1 VQLVNG
7 LHFNNVRGDIFG
19 GVTALSSATSADTE
33 ITIND
38 FYSPFV
44 LSEIT
49 PENMQSWPYYRY
61 ASMSWDEYGLYGTVP
76 IKASKSPVALSVA
89 DAPFD
94 LFQDFR
100 DGRSFVESLHTT
112 QTKGFLILKGD
123 AILGEFYDNGFSV
136 DQTQLLQSSSKTY
149 AGIITSKLIDEGK
162 LDPNVTIE
170 SYLADFKGSAIG
182 KAKVQHVL
190 DMTAG
195 LLPATGYHLPG
206 GEAFQFESEQGL
218 KPGDPT

>member
-1 VQLVNG
+1 MNRNLIRAVLFSLLVFIVFPVQADDARHPHHIGVA
-7 LHFNNVRGDIFG
+7 FG
-19 GVTALSSATSADTE
+19 GAGHGSETSGYLSLDYSYRFKNNLALFLFAEDAELSSATSADTE

-61 ASMSWDEYGLYGTVP
+61 ASMNWDEYGLYGTVP

-112 QTKGFLILKGD
+112 QTKGFLILKDD

-136 DQTQLLQSSSKTY
+136 DQTQLL
-149 AGIITSKLIDEGK
+149 
-162 LDPNVTIE
+162 
-170 SYLADFKGSAIG
+170 
-182 KAKVQHVL
+182 
-190 DMTAG
+190 
-195 LLPATGYHLPG
+195 
-206 GEAFQFESEQGL
+206 
-218 KPGDPT
+218 